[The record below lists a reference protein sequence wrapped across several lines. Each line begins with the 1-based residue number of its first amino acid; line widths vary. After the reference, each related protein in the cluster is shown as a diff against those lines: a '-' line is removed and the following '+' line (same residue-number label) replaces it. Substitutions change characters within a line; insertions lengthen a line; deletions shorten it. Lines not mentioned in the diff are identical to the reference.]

1 MTKEELNGPDMGL
14 AKEADLTSF
23 AEEAHLQDAI
33 SSKLM
38 EMSEIANRREFNHVE
53 LLNGATEGMLDLTH
67 AGTNIGKIDPI
78 DIEFGADSLGFNPVK
93 DASAEDLMNA
103 VLAKN
108 TVLAKEASLF
118 DPTNGSLGK
127 ETDK

>member
-14 AKEADLTSF
+14 AKETDLTSF

-33 SSKLM
+33 SR
-38 EMSEIANRREFNHVE
+38 MSEIANRREFNHVE
-53 LLNGATEGMLDLTH
+53 LLNGATEGMLDLTP
-67 AGTNIGKIDPI
+67 ADTSVGKIDPI
-78 DIEFGADSLGFNPVK
+78 DIEFGSDSLGFNPVT

>member
-14 AKEADLTSF
+14 AKETNLI

-38 EMSEIANRREFNHVE
+38 EMSEIANRQAFNHAE
-53 LLNGATEGMLDLTH
+53 LLNGATEGTFDLTP
-67 AGTNIGKIDPI
+67 AGTNIDKIDPMH
-78 DIEFGADSLGFNPVK
+78 IEFGADSCGFNPVT
-93 DASAEDLMNA
+93 DASAEDLINA

-108 TVLAKEASLF
+108 TVLAKEATLI